1 MNYNLENLS
10 LNSGQYKINSLA
22 AGNEEIS
29 SVLGNTV
36 NFLVEKPS
44 FTVMLTE
51 TAIYDDHDP
60 DNNLVVNIYDGQNN
74 TGKLLM
80 GGLANEVTYDNV
92 PLEVTSGYLCIECI
106 SDSDTP

>member
-29 SVLGNTV
+29 SALGNTV

-51 TAIYDDHDP
+51 STLYDDLGE
-60 DNNLVVNIYDGQNN
+60 NCVVNIYDGQDN
-74 TGKLLM
+74 TGKLL
-80 GGLANEVTYDNV
+80 V
-92 PLEVTSGYLCIECI
+92 SGVLT
-106 SDSDTP
+106 SDSDD

>member
-29 SVLGNTV
+29 SVFGNTV

-51 TAIYDDHDP
+51 STLYDDLG
-60 DNNLVVNIYDGQNN
+60 NNCVVNIYDGQDN
-74 TGKLLM
+74 TGKLLVS
-80 GGLANEVTYDNV
+80 GVLTDDNK
-92 PLEVTSGYLCIECI
+92 
-106 SDSDTP
+106 D